1 MSLCICIL
9 LLGNPLPGAQ
19 TPGEEDHAW
28 VVVEGP
34 RMGIYQDKKT
44 MQEAIQIQ
52 PLDPDFK
59 NIGAEKQFPYR
70 GGRFMTLEAAK
81 NWVQAAIVV
90 KIGVAP
96 APYGRF
102 WMCF

>member
-1 MSLCICIL
+1 
-9 LLGNPLPGAQ
+9 
-19 TPGEEDHAW
+19 
-28 VVVEGP
+28 
-34 RMGIYQDKKT
+34 MGIYKDKKM

-52 PLDPDFK
+52 PPDPDFK
-59 NIGAEKQFPYR
+59 NIFVEGPSRGVYQDKKIKNICAEKQFPYR

-96 APYGRF
+96 APHGRF